1 MSAEILAVGTEIL
14 LGDIVNTNAQ
24 YISKELAK
32 LGIDVYYQTVVG
44 DNPKRL
50 ERALYEAFERAD
62 IVITTG
68 GMGPTRDDITKE
80 ICAKYFEKD
89 FVLDEKAYEMLK
101 SFFEKINKEMTENN
115 IKQVYVPE
123 GSIVMYNHN
132 GTAPGIILEGKGKT
146 LVMLPGPP
154 REMKPMFEEY
164 AIPFFKNK
172 SEYTFVSR
180 VLRVARVGESKTEYM
195 LRDLID
201 SQTNPTI
208 ATYVKNVEAIV
219 RITAKAKSEEEAN
232 KLIDPVAEEIYR
244 RFGKSIYAEGE
255 TNIQNTVCKKLIE
268 DNITIACAES
278 CTGGLVAAAFT
289 DMPGISSVFK
299 EGAVTYS
306 NEAKMKRLGVKKET
320 LDKYGAVSAQT
331 AAEMAEGIA
340 KTSGCE
346 IGVSTT
352 GIAGPGGGTIEK
364 PVGLVYIGF
373 YRNGVVK
380 TKKLNYPGLRETV
393 RARTVDAVFNF
404 IRNELEGIDNGD

>member
-80 ICAKYFEKD
+80 ICAKYFEKE

-146 LVMLPGPP
+146 LIMLPGPP

-164 AIPFFKNK
+164 AIPFFKKK

-232 KLIDPVAEEIYR
+232 RLIDPVAEEIYR

-306 NEAKMKRLGVKKET
+306 NEAKMKMLGVKKET
-320 LDKYGAVSAQT
+320 LDKYGAVSPET

-352 GIAGPGGGTIEK
+352 GIAGPGGGTEEK

>member
-89 FVLDEKAYEMLK
+89 FVLNEKAYEMLK
-101 SFFEKINKEMTENN
+101 FFFEKINKEMTENN

-164 AIPFFKNK
+164 AIPFFKKK

-201 SQTNPTI
+201 NQTNPTI

-219 RITAKAKSEEEAN
+219 RITARAKSEEEAN

-255 TNIQNTVCKKLIE
+255 TNIQNVVCKKLIE
-268 DNITIACAES
+268 ENITIACAES

-404 IRNELEGIDNGD
+404 IRNELEGIDNEC

>member
-80 ICAKYFEKD
+80 ICAKYFEKE

-101 SFFEKINKEMTENN
+101 DFFEKINKEMTENN

-146 LVMLPGPP
+146 LIMLPGPP

-164 AIPFFKNK
+164 AIPFFKKK

-232 KLIDPVAEEIYR
+232 RLIDPVAEEIYR

-306 NEAKMKRLGVKKET
+306 NEAKMKMLGVKKET
-320 LDKYGAVSAQT
+320 LDKYGAVSPET

-352 GIAGPGGGTIEK
+352 GIAGPGGGTEEK

>member
-101 SFFEKINKEMTENN
+101 FFFEKINKEMTENN

-164 AIPFFKNK
+164 AIPFFKKK

-180 VLRVARVGESKTEYM
+180 VLRVARVG
-195 LRDLID
+195 
-201 SQTNPTI
+201 
-208 ATYVKNVEAIV
+208 
-219 RITAKAKSEEEAN
+219 KAKQSTC
-232 KLIDPVAEEIYR
+232 
-244 RFGKSIYAEGE
+244 S
-255 TNIQNTVCKKLIE
+255 
-268 DNITIACAES
+268 
-278 CTGGLVAAAFT
+278 
-289 DMPGISSVFK
+289 GI
-299 EGAVTYS
+299 
-306 NEAKMKRLGVKKET
+306 
-320 LDKYGAVSAQT
+320 
-331 AAEMAEGIA
+331 
-340 KTSGCE
+340 
-346 IGVSTT
+346 
-352 GIAGPGGGTIEK
+352 
-364 PVGLVYIGF
+364 
-373 YRNGVVK
+373 
-380 TKKLNYPGLRETV
+380 
-393 RARTVDAVFNF
+393 
-404 IRNELEGIDNGD
+404 

>member
-80 ICAKYFEKD
+80 ICAKYFEKE

-123 GSIVMYNHN
+123 GSIVMYNKN

-146 LVMLPGPP
+146 LIMLPGPP

-164 AIPFFKNK
+164 AIPFFKKK

-201 SQTNPTI
+201 NQTNPTI

-232 KLIDPVAEEIYR
+232 RLIDPVAEEIYR

>member
-80 ICAKYFEKD
+80 ICAKYFEKE

-101 SFFEKINKEMTENN
+101 DFFEKINKEMTENN

-123 GSIVMYNHN
+123 GSIVMYNKN

-146 LVMLPGPP
+146 LIMLPGPP

-201 SQTNPTI
+201 NQTNPTI

-232 KLIDPVAEEIYR
+232 RLIDPVAEEIYR

-278 CTGGLVAAAFT
+278 CTGGLVATAFT

-306 NEAKMKRLGVKKET
+306 NEAKMKMLGVKKET

>member
-24 YISKELAK
+24 YISKELAT

-80 ICAKYFEKD
+80 ICAKYFEKE

-146 LVMLPGPP
+146 LIMLPGPP

-164 AIPFFKNK
+164 AIPFFKKK

-232 KLIDPVAEEIYR
+232 RLIDPVAEEIYR

-306 NEAKMKRLGVKKET
+306 NEAKMKMLGVKKET
-320 LDKYGAVSAQT
+320 LDKYGAVSPET

-352 GIAGPGGGTIEK
+352 GIAGPGGGTEEK